1 MIAAT
6 KADGQVTPAE
16 RANIIAHL
24 PQLGLGPE
32 AQAMIQAELD
42 APLDFNQIAALA
54 RSEAEA
60 AEIYA
65 ASLLAVDP
73 EGAAEKGYLA
83 MLAAR
88 LHLDAGLVA
97 HLHALRA

>member
-1 MIAAT
+1 MLSVLASADAAT
-6 KADGQVTPAE
+6 WAGIIVKALV
-16 RANIIAHL
+16 
-24 PQLGLGPE
+24 
-32 AQAMIQAELD
+32 
-42 APLDFNQIAALA
+42 
-54 RSEAEA
+54 
-60 AEIYA
+60 YA

-97 HLHALRA
+97 HLHANTY